1 MVPLITRILYMP
13 HGGARCWMTQ
23 AIRYP
28 LYSAAE
34 YLAETDEELSVK
46 LNLVTF
52 CCI

>member
-1 MVPLITRILYMP
+1 
-13 HGGARCWMTQ
+13 MTQ